1 MVCSNL
7 RIGLLESSFLEY
19 FLPYLDTGYTERYM
33 ATPDDNPIGY
43 RNGSV
48 LHYVENFPD
57 SENRLLI
64 VHGLKDEN
72 VHFCHTAALI
82 EALISAGKTYQLY
95 LYPKERHGIRNYS
108 SFIHLETKL
117 LSLLLKYL

>member
-72 VHFCHTAALI
+72 GMYRKGLPIVSIL
-82 EALISAGKTYQLY
+82 
-95 LYPKERHGIRNYS
+95 
-108 SFIHLETKL
+108 LEE
-117 LSLLLKYL
+117 SRLLLVFLFLI